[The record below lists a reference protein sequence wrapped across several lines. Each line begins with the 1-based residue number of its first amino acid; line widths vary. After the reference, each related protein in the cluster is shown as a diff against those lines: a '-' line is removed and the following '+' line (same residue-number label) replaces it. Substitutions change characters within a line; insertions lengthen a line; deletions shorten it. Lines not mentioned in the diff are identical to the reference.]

1 MYVIFIKEKK
11 IKKKKEKEKEMDANK
26 LWPTQLIWSVN

>member
-11 IKKKKEKEKEMDANK
+11 IKKEKEKEMDVNK